1 MSWIQLIPLIATYGI
16 PIVEKLW
23 ALAQTNT
30 APSQADWDALKAL
43 TTQTAKQQ
51 MALALA
57 RNGIDPLSPQGV
69 ALLALAA

>member
-1 MSWIQLIPLIATYGI
+1 MSWTILIPLIVQYGV
-16 PIVEKLW
+16 PAVEKLW
-23 ALAQTNT
+23 ALTQANA
-30 APSQADWDALKAL
+30 APTQADWDALKTL

-51 MALALA
+51 MALALT